1 MSSYVLDHG
10 TPRGTPTQVGFW
22 KLPTGVWIFEQR
34 SGNGRIWSTDI
45 FLSGALPFRR
55 ACRGH
60 LFGVAG
66 NGKQH
71 FALSLNPFAPFVRR
85 SGCDFFLCNAPA
97 ERVHEVY
104 SILRQRRGMLPRY
117 RYAGLFLLEHLDHGF
132 LIVIHKLR
140 GVEVRRLA
148 LEDVL
153 GQLEH
158 IRLDLYVRDV

>member
-1 MSSYVLDHG
+1 MFSIMTRLAAS
-10 TPRGTPTQVGFW
+10 PTQVGFW

-34 SGNGRIWSTDI
+34 SGSIWSTDI
-45 FLSGALPFRR
+45 FLSSALPFRR
-55 ACRGH
+55 GCRGH

-85 SGCDFFLCNAPA
+85 SGCDFFLCNAAA
-97 ERVHEVY
+97 ERVHQVRN
-104 SILRQRRGMLPRY
+104 ILRPRGGTLARY
-117 RYAGLFLLEHLDHGF
+117 WQAGLLLLEHSDDGF

-148 LEDVL
+148 LENVL
-153 GQLEH
+153 GQ
-158 IRLDLYVRDV
+158 